1 MKKSKS
7 RIVGVTGFEP
17 ATTWSQT
24 RHSTGLSYAP
34 ETDANL
40 RLFFHSA
47 KFILTAAALL
57 LCCTHAYSK
66 SPLKL
71 HYNRPAQ
78 YFEEAIPIGNGKIG
92 AMVYGEPEYDR
103 LSLNDITLW
112 TGEPDTTSYPGHS
125 DALANVRRL
134 LDEGK
139 YAEAD
144 QAQKALQGHYS
155 ENYQP
160 LGNLLLKFDLPG
172 KTANY
177 CRELDLS
184 TALATSSFTSG
195 PYSYHRTYFA
205 SSPDSVIVVMLST
218 DNPDGMNF
226 DVEFNTQLP
235 YKTESL
241 SNGITA
247 SGYTAYKSYPH
258 YYGEVPDSQKHMYD
272 PARGTR
278 FATEIRVQSPDG
290 TVTSDKNGIH
300 VRGAR
305 KATVLLANETSFNGF
320 DKNPAT
326 QGKDYRAIAERNMSS
341 ALSKDDN
348 ALLLNHMQDYGN
360 LFGRVNLDLGTT
372 DPAISALPTDE
383 QLLLYSSPDAAPNPE
398 LEALYFQFGRYLLIS
413 CSRTSGVPAN
423 LQGLWN
429 ESMLPPWSSN
439 YTVNI
444 NLEENY
450 WPAEVTNLSELHM
463 PLIDFIANASTNGAR
478 AAKEFYGIEDGWN
491 MAHNSDIWGMCVPVG
506 LGSGDA
512 VWANWQLGG
521 AWLAT
526 HIWEH
531 YVFTGDKEFLKKYY
545 PVLKGAATFC
555 LNWLIEKDGYL
566 MTSPGTSPENHF
578 KLSDDKCAATSYGTT
593 SDLAIARECITDAMV
608 AAIVLNRDK
617 AFINKSGETLGRL
630 APYKVGS
637 KGQLQEW
644 WLDWDEWEPTHRHQS
659 HLFGVYP
666 GHQITPSVKPELAA
680 AASRT
685 LELRGFETTGW
696 SAGWRIN
703 LFARLLDNK
712 QAYKMYRRLLRY
724 VSPDDYE
731 GPDAHRGGGTYPNL
745 FDAHSPFQID
755 GNFGGTAGVA
765 EMLLQGTGAHI
776 TLLPAL
782 PEQWKQGSVEGLR
795 ARGGVTVDIEWKNGG
810 KNYKAVLTPD
820 HNVMMDVTI
829 NGQTRMLKLKKGQPY
844 TLTD

>member
-1 MKKSKS
+1 MKTIKSPF
-7 RIVGVTGFEP
+7 VGVTGFEP

-47 KFILTAAALL
+47 KFILAALAIL
-57 LCCTHAYSK
+57 ISCTPAYSNNR
-66 SPLKL
+66 LKL

-78 YFEEAIPIGNGKIG
+78 FFEEALPIGNGKMG
-92 AMVYGEPEYDR
+92 AMVYGNPECDR

-112 TGEPDTTSYPGHS
+112 TGEPDTISYPDHS
-125 DALANVRRL
+125 EALANVRRL
-134 LDEGK
+134 IDEGK

-160 LGNLLLKFDLPG
+160 LGNMLLKFDLPD

-177 CRELDLS
+177 RRELDLS
-184 TALATSSFTSG
+184 TALASTSFTSG
-195 PYSYHRTYFA
+195 AYSYHRTYFA
-205 SSPDSVIVVMLST
+205 SSPDSAIVVMLST
-218 DNPDGMNF
+218 DNPEGMNF
-226 DVEFNTQLP
+226 DIEFNSQLP
-235 YKTESL
+235 HEVKAVIRGL
-241 SNGITA
+241 TA
-247 SGYTAYKSYPH
+247 SGFAAYKSYPH
-258 YYGEVPDSQKHMYD
+258 YYGAVPDSLKHEYD
-272 PARGTR
+272 PKRGTR
-278 FATEIRVQSPDG
+278 FATEIRVLSPDG
-290 TVTSDKNGIH
+290 TVYSDNLGIH
-300 VRGAR
+300 VKGAR
-305 KATVLLANETSFNGF
+305 KATVILSNETSFNGF

-326 QGKDYRAIAERNMSS
+326 EGKDYRTIAASNIAS
-341 ALSKDDN
+341 ATNKGDN

-360 LFGRVNLDLGTT
+360 LFGRVNLNLGTT
-372 DPAISALPTDE
+372 DPAIAELPTDE
-383 QLLLYSSPDAAPNPE
+383 QLLLYSDINAVPNPE

-413 CSRTSGVPAN
+413 CSRTPGVPAN

-429 ESMLPPWSSN
+429 ESILPPWSSN

-463 PLIDFIANASTNGAR
+463 PLIEFVANASVNGTR
-478 AAKEFYGIEDGWN
+478 AAKEFYGIEEGWN
-491 MAHNSDIWGMCVPVG
+491 LAHNSDIWAMCVPVG

-512 VWANWQLGG
+512 VWANWQMGG

-531 YVFTGDKEFLKKYY
+531 YMFTGDKEFLKKYY
-545 PVLKGAATFC
+545 PVLKGAASFC
-555 LNWLIEKDGYL
+555 LKWLIEKDGYL
-566 MTSPGTSPENHF
+566 MTSPGTSPENNF
-578 KLSDDKCAATSYGTT
+578 KLSEDKCAATSYGVT
-593 SDLAIARECITDAMV
+593 SDLAIARECISDALA
-608 AAIVLNRDK
+608 AAIILKRDK
-617 AFINKSGETLGRL
+617 AFVDESREALGKL

-644 WLDWDEWEPTHRHQS
+644 WIDWEEWEPTHRHQS

-666 GHQITPSVKPELAA
+666 GHHITPVINPELSAA
-680 AASRT
+680 AART

-703 LFARLLDNK
+703 LFARLHDAK

-731 GPDAHRGGGTYPNL
+731 GADAHRGGGTYPNL

-765 EMLLQGTGAHI
+765 EMLLQSNGIHI

-782 PEQWKQGSVEGLR
+782 PEQWKEGSVEGLR
-795 ARGGVTVDIEWKNGG
+795 ARGSVNVDIEWKNGG
-810 KNYKAVLTPD
+810 KNYKAVLTSAS
-820 HNVMMDVTI
+820 NTIMDVTI
-829 NGQTRMLKLKKGQPY
+829 KGKTTKVKLKKGKPY
-844 TLTD
+844 ILEN